1 MLRIGAVALA
11 GLVLMFW
18 SLPTGKV
25 IIGLALALLV
35 VLAIIQFLA
44 RPPQH
49 TAEVATTQT

>member
-1 MLRIGAVALA
+1 LRIGAVALA